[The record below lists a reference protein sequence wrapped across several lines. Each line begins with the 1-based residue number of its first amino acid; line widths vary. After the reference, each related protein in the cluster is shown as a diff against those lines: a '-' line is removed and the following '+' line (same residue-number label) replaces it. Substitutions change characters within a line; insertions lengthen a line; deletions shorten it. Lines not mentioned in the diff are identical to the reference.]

1 MLNFLKLYYFNIII
15 CKTLE
20 FLPYPTSRANRCG
33 VMERLPT
40 HLVLPQM
47 KGMTDRK
54 TGVQKVGWRQIER
67 IPWVQGLQDSRT
79 PRQAVDSLSTP
90 THAHM
95 QIALSRMKLS
105 SEGHS
110 APFPHRL
117 LKGRGEEKDMKGWQK
132 TQLKWKLCLY
142 ILWAL
147 FHPPTPRYSA
157 WLFIVPR
164 RPFYVSRTHLS
175 SGSFG
180 IHRASMCSRL
190 PACHHATPTNTPT
203 PTVKGRLYLT
213 GNGAH
218 KSVL

>member
-79 PRQAVDSLSTP
+79 PGLQDRQLIP
-90 THAHM
+90 
-95 QIALSRMKLS
+95 
-105 SEGHS
+105 
-110 APFPHRL
+110 
-117 LKGRGEEKDMKGWQK
+117 
-132 TQLKWKLCLY
+132 
-142 ILWAL
+142 
-147 FHPPTPRYSA
+147 
-157 WLFIVPR
+157 
-164 RPFYVSRTHLS
+164 
-175 SGSFG
+175 
-180 IHRASMCSRL
+180 
-190 PACHHATPTNTPT
+190 
-203 PTVKGRLYLT
+203 
-213 GNGAH
+213 
-218 KSVL
+218 